1 MKPIFKP
8 GNWISLKKKKKRMSQ
23 YEKINASV
31 QETLS
36 LLENDR
42 GALTMLYEADH
53 LLQRIDDQTLDPLK
67 TGFEDTYYQL
77 MDLTE
82 QLRDYSQNLF
92 FDEYRYQELSERIFL
107 IHKTAK
113 NVMVTISVISLLNEM
128 RWLKK

>member
-1 MKPIFKP
+1 MNRAIREIDEANLQA
-8 GNWISLKKKKKRMSQ
+8 GELDQLEEEKKRMSQ

-113 NVMVTISVISLLNEM
+113 TL
-128 RWLKK
+128 WLRYQ